1 MNLKSLSLARTEDKD
16 IHRQQNLHHGFNA
29 HMYSIRKQIVQ
40 GIHGFYIRF
49 YIRCF
54 DLLKAF
60 GYIERVLKS
69 EFFSERPNLH
79 HISCA
84 TCSALPA
91 YISTMLELSSRF

>member
-60 GYIERVLKS
+60 GYIERVFKS
-69 EFFSERPNLH
+69 DFFRE
-79 HISCA
+79 
-84 TCSALPA
+84 
-91 YISTMLELSSRF
+91 